1 MIIERKEYLN
11 KLITWKDKQLI
22 KIVTGVRRCGK
33 SVLLKMYQDY
43 LKNNGVKESQIVTIN
58 FEDLDYEEL
67 TNYKKLDNYLSK
79 KLIPNKMTYIFLDEI
94 QNVDQFPKVLD
105 SFYIKDNVDIYVTG
119 SNAHMLSSEIATMIS
134 GRYIQIEMLP
144 LSFKEYMESTGNMND
159 RGIKYTEYLQ
169 NSSFPYALQLKN
181 QPDEIRDYL
190 EGIYNT
196 IVVKDIVHR
205 KNITDTMMLK
215 NILKFV
221 FDNIGNP
228 LSSKKISDTMTSL
241 GRKINSRTVEK
252 YLEAFSESYI
262 IYPAKRYNIK
272 GKEYLKSLEK
282 YYIVDIGMRYMLL
295 GSKMMDTGHIL
306 ENVVY
311 LELLR
316 RGYDVYVGKIDNY
329 EVNFVAQNHK
339 GTIYYQVALIVRDE
353 KTLQRELRPL
363 QAIRDHYPK
372 VILTMDEDPEIQY
385 DGIRRINAR
394 DWLLGL
400 TD

>member
-67 TNYKKLDNYLSK
+67 TNYKKLDNYLK
-79 KLIPNKMTYIFLDEI
+79 EKLIPNKMTYIFLDEI

-316 RGYDVYVGKIDNY
+316 RGYDVYVGKIGNY

>member
-67 TNYKKLDNYLSK
+67 TNYKKLDNYLK
-79 KLIPNKMTYIFLDEI
+79 EKLIPNKMTYIFLDEI

-181 QPDEIRDYL
+181 QPDEIRD
-190 EGIYNT
+190 T
-196 IVVKDIVHR
+196 
-205 KNITDTMMLK
+205 LK
-215 NILKFV
+215 V
-221 FDNIGNP
+221 F
-228 LSSKKISDTMTSL
+228 
-241 GRKINSRTVEK
+241 
-252 YLEAFSESYI
+252 I
-262 IYPAKRYNIK
+262 IQ
-272 GKEYLKSLEK
+272 
-282 YYIVDIGMRYMLL
+282 LL
-295 GSKMMDTGHIL
+295 
-306 ENVVY
+306 
-311 LELLR
+311 
-316 RGYDVYVGKIDNY
+316 
-329 EVNFVAQNHK
+329 
-339 GTIYYQVALIVRDE
+339 
-353 KTLQRELRPL
+353 
-363 QAIRDHYPK
+363 
-372 VILTMDEDPEIQY
+372 
-385 DGIRRINAR
+385 
-394 DWLLGL
+394 
-400 TD
+400 

>member
-67 TNYKKLDNYLSK
+67 TNYKKLDNYLK
-79 KLIPNKMTYIFLDEI
+79 EKLIPNKMTYIFLDEI
-94 QNVDQFPKVLD
+94 QNVDQFLKVLD
-105 SFYIKDNVDIYVTG
+105 SLYIKDNVDIYVTG

>member
-67 TNYKKLDNYLSK
+67 TNYKKLDNYLK
-79 KLIPNKMTYIFLDEI
+79 EKLIPNKMTYIFLDEI

-119 SNAHMLSSEIATMIS
+119 SKAHMLSSEIATMIS

>member
-67 TNYKKLDNYLSK
+67 TNYKKLYNYLK
-79 KLIPNKMTYIFLDEI
+79 EKLIPNKMTYIFLDES

-181 QPDEIRDYL
+181 QPDEIRD
-190 EGIYNT
+190 T
-196 IVVKDIVHR
+196 
-205 KNITDTMMLK
+205 LK
-215 NILKFV
+215 V
-221 FDNIGNP
+221 F
-228 LSSKKISDTMTSL
+228 
-241 GRKINSRTVEK
+241 
-252 YLEAFSESYI
+252 I
-262 IYPAKRYNIK
+262 IQ
-272 GKEYLKSLEK
+272 
-282 YYIVDIGMRYMLL
+282 LL
-295 GSKMMDTGHIL
+295 
-306 ENVVY
+306 
-311 LELLR
+311 
-316 RGYDVYVGKIDNY
+316 
-329 EVNFVAQNHK
+329 
-339 GTIYYQVALIVRDE
+339 
-353 KTLQRELRPL
+353 
-363 QAIRDHYPK
+363 
-372 VILTMDEDPEIQY
+372 
-385 DGIRRINAR
+385 
-394 DWLLGL
+394 
-400 TD
+400 